1 MRLDHS
7 PSFRKVVIPWHDSDL
22 FCMVISVLMALVFSF
37 SRVGL
42 RMASEVD
49 GYHTHGWVPLLL
61 MILSGIVLAS
71 NIIRILTRMIR
82 RRSEEEV

>member
-1 MRLDHS
+1 
-7 PSFRKVVIPWHDSDL
+7 
-22 FCMVISVLMALVFSF
+22 MVISVLMALVFSF

-42 RMASEVD
+42 LMASGVD
-49 GYHTHGWVPLLL
+49 DYHAHGWVPLLL

-82 RRSEEEV
+82 RRAEEEI

>member
-37 SRVGL
+37 SRIGL
-42 RMASEVD
+42 RIASEVED
-49 GYHTHGWVPLLL
+49 YHSHGWVPLLL
-61 MILSGIVLAS
+61 IILSGIVLAT
-71 NIIRILTRMIR
+71 NIIRILTRMIGR
-82 RRSEEEV
+82 RAEEE